1 MQGLKISM
9 GMHNFGEKRWGSGIL
24 DDIRSQNDRNTRI
37 IGDFTKM
44 VRSAPVARKMHEYV
58 TDKKDRN
65 WQIHFAQLVEKSD
78 FPELQSVVPKIQY
91 ACAQLAS
98 AASTFKRT
106 TLQTRFFETGDNY
119 YLGKSSLLLR
129 AFFSLR
135 TGRAH
140 IEMPRLIPLRNGAHA
155 RV

>member
-44 VRSAPVARKMHEYV
+44 VRTAPVARKMHEYIS
-58 TDKKDRN
+58 DKKDQN

-78 FPELQSVVPKIQY
+78 FPGLESIVPKIQH

-98 AASTFKRT
+98 AAPNFKRK
-106 TLQTRFFETGDNY
+106 TLQTRFFETGDNF
-119 YLGKSSLLLR
+119 YLGKCSLLRCALLPCET
-129 AFFSLR
+129 ATLILKYPDLFS
-135 TGRAH
+135 
-140 IEMPRLIPLRNGAHA
+140 
-155 RV
+155 